1 MKGYLISTGYMGLV
15 DGNYELFATEDEYY
29 EYMAA

>member
-1 MKGYLISTGYMGLV
+1 MKGYLIDEGYMGWV
-15 DGNYELFATEDEYY
+15 DGSYALFATEDEYY